1 MKASGGSNLK
11 RTTLELGGKSPLVI
25 FPDANRECDFI
36 ILVIFYNTGSRSLN
50 LKGVCFIRSSNRLL
64 EISTYFVQKSKINF
78 EESPLYLLYS
88 C

>member
-50 LKGVCFIRSSNRLL
+50 SKGVCFIR
-64 EISTYFVQKSKINF
+64 
-78 EESPLYLLYS
+78 
-88 C
+88 

>member
-36 ILVIFYNTGSRSLN
+36 ILVVYIIMVVAL
-50 LKGVCFIRSSNRLL
+50 
-64 EISTYFVQKSKINF
+64 
-78 EESPLYLLYS
+78 
-88 C
+88 